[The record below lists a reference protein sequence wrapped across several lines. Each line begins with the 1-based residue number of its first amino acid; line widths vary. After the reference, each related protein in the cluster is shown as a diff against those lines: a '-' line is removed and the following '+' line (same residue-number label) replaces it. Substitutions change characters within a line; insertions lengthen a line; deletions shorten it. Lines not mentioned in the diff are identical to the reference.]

1 MSTMTMAITARA
13 LTTGLTLLTVLTC
26 VAPPIPQEV
35 NEHDDDGDH
44 CKGSN
49 HWTNPT
55 YSVDLRC
62 AADTTG
68 SK

>member
-44 CKGSN
+44 YKGSN

-62 AADTTG
+62 DADTTG